1 MNTTSSNA
9 LTLVARLLLAL
20 LFIPAGLSKIGGF
33 SGTVGAIE
41 SVGLPLASLGA
52 VLAIV
57 VEVGGGAALL
67 LGLATR
73 SAAVALGVFTLVASL
88 FFHGFWGMP
97 ADQVFVNQLMFFKN
111 LAIVGGLLA
120 LAAHG
125 AGAWSLDAKRAS
137 APRQGLA
144 TA

>member
-9 LTLVARLLLAL
+9 LTLMARLLLAL

-73 SAAVALGVFTLVASL
+73 SAALALGVFTLVASL
-88 FFHGFWGMP
+88 FFHAFWGMP
-97 ADQVFVNQLMFFKN
+97 TDQVFVNQLMFFKN
-111 LAIVGGLLA
+111 LAIVG
-120 LAAHG
+120 
-125 AGAWSLDAKRAS
+125 
-137 APRQGLA
+137 
-144 TA
+144 

>member
-1 MNTTSSNA
+1 MAGRA
-9 LTLVARLLLAL
+9 LLHGDDTARL
-20 LFIPAGLSKIGGF
+20 
-33 SGTVGAIE
+33 
-41 SVGLPLASLGA
+41 
-52 VLAIV
+52 

-73 SAAVALGVFTLVASL
+73 SAALALGVFTLVASL
-88 FFHGFWGMP
+88 FFHAFWGMP
-97 ADQVFVNQLMFFKN
+97 TDQVFVNQLMFFKN

-137 APRQGLA
+137 ALRQGLA